1 MIIRCR
7 LPNPRDLI
15 HALSS
20 RTERALQSPTTEED
34 SSMEKTMRGASGART
49 LEAVAGALVLAIG
62 MGFGRFSFT
71 GMYPLM
77 VRDGVIDVASGS
89 VAASANYAGYLLGA
103 ILMSRFKN
111 AHAARLCQLSMIG
124 TIACLAV
131 LSLHLG
137 PSLVAAVR
145 FVAGAFSAM
154 ALVAAS
160 IWLLHVVGHHHGAPL
175 LFSGV
180 GLGIV
185 VSAEIIAIGNT
196 AGFNSVALWAL
207 LAAAAL
213 MLSAAAWSRVGMPRD
228 DTAFDDDDASADDAR
243 EYPRSGPNAY
253 VLVALYGLAG
263 FGYIV
268 TATYLPL
275 LVKDAVPGVN
285 PVHIWAAFGLG
296 AVPSCFLWHWLN
308 QRLGSRR
315 AMASNLLVQAAGV
328 VLPALDASA
337 LTFLASALLV
347 GGTFVGTVTIAMPV
361 ARQIAS
367 TVKFNI
373 MATMTAAYGVGQILG
388 PLASSALFERT
399 HSFNPP
405 LMAASAAL
413 VFAAALACK

>member
-1 MIIRCR
+1 ME
-7 LPNPRDLI
+7 N
-15 HALSS
+15 
-20 RTERALQSPTTEED
+20 TMGRAP
-34 SSMEKTMRGASGART
+34 GART

-77 VRDGVIDVASGS
+77 VHDGVIDVTAGS

-103 ILMSRFKN
+103 ILMSRFRH

-131 LSLHLG
+131 LSLHLS
-137 PSLVAAVR
+137 PSLIAVVR
-145 FVAGAFSAM
+145 FVAGAVSAV

-160 IWLLHVVGHHHGAPL
+160 IWLLHVVAHHHGAPL
-175 LFSGV
+175 LFAGV

-185 VSAEIIAIGNT
+185 ISAEIIAIG
-196 AGFNSVALWAL
+196 AAQHFNSAALWAL

-213 MLSAAAWSRVGMPRD
+213 LLSAMAWPRLGTRRDED
-228 DTAFDDDDASADDAR
+228 DEEPDNDRDASASTSAKCGAR
-243 EYPRSGPNAY
+243 HRSGPNAY

-275 LVKDAVPGVN
+275 LVKDAVPGIN

-308 QRLGSRR
+308 HRFGSRR
-315 AMASNLLVQAAGV
+315 SMALNLLVQAAGV
-328 VLPALDASA
+328 MLPVFAESAS
-337 LTFLASALLV
+337 TFLASALLV

-367 TVKFNI
+367 TVRFNI

-388 PLASSALFERT
+388 PLVSTALFART
-399 HSFNPP
+399 HSFEEP
-405 LMAASAAL
+405 LIAAGAAL
-413 VFAAALACK
+413 IMAAALACK

>member
-1 MIIRCR
+1 ME
-7 LPNPRDLI
+7 N
-15 HALSS
+15 
-20 RTERALQSPTTEED
+20 TMGRAPGT
-34 SSMEKTMRGASGART
+34 RT

-77 VRDGVIDVASGS
+77 VHEGVIDVTAGS

-103 ILMSRFKN
+103 ILMSRFRHG
-111 AHAARLCQLSMIG
+111 HAARLCQLSMIG

-131 LSLHLG
+131 LSLHLS
-137 PSLVAAVR
+137 PSLIAVVR
-145 FVAGAFSAM
+145 FVAGAVSAV

-180 GLGIV
+180 GLGII
-185 VSAEIIAIGNT
+185 VSAEIIAIG
-196 AGFNSVALWAL
+196 AAEHFNSAALWAL

-213 MLSAAAWSRVGMPRD
+213 LLSAMAWPRLS
-228 DTAFDDDDASADDAR
+228 TRRDDDDTEADNEHDNEASANAGAKNTAR
-243 EYPRSGPNAY
+243 HRSGPNAY
-253 VLVALYGLAG
+253 TLVALYGLAG

-275 LVKDAVPGVN
+275 LVKDAVPGIN

-308 QRLGSRR
+308 HRFGSRR
-315 AMASNLLVQAAGV
+315 SMALNLLVQAAGV
-328 VLPALDASA
+328 MLPVLAASA
-337 LTFLASALLV
+337 STFLASALLV

-367 TVKFNI
+367 TVRFNI
-373 MATMTAAYGVGQILG
+373 MATMTAAYGVVQILG
-388 PLASSALFERT
+388 PLVSTALFART
-399 HSFNPP
+399 HSFEQP
-405 LMAASAAL
+405 LIAAGAAL
-413 VFAAALACK
+413 IAAAVLACK

>member
-1 MIIRCR
+1 ME
-7 LPNPRDLI
+7 N
-15 HALSS
+15 
-20 RTERALQSPTTEED
+20 TMGRA
-34 SSMEKTMRGASGART
+34 RGART

-77 VRDGVIDVASGS
+77 VRDGVIDVTAGS

-103 ILMSRFKN
+103 ILMSRFKHG
-111 AHAARLCQLSMIG
+111 HAARLCQLSMIG

-131 LSLHLG
+131 LSLPLS
-137 PSLVAAVR
+137 PSLIAAVR
-145 FVAGAFSAM
+145 FIAGVVSAVS
-154 ALVAAS
+154 LVAAS
-160 IWLLHVVGHHHGAPL
+160 IWLLHVVGHHHGAPV
-175 LFSGV
+175 LFAGV

-185 VSAEIIAIGNT
+185 VSAEIIAIG
-196 AGFNSVALWAL
+196 AAEHINSAALWAL
-207 LAAAAL
+207 LAAATL
-213 MLSAAAWSRVGMPRD
+213 LLSAMAWPRLGARRD
-228 DTAFDDDDASADDAR
+228 EDQDEDKGENADAEDAESGNDREAKAIADAGARNGAHHRSA
-243 EYPRSGPNAY
+243 PNAY

-275 LVKDAVPGVN
+275 LVKNAVPGIN

-308 QRLGSRR
+308 HRFGSRR
-315 AMASNLLVQAAGV
+315 SMALNLLVQAAGV
-328 VLPALDASA
+328 MLPVFAESA
-337 LTFLASALLV
+337 TTFLASALLV

-367 TVKFNI
+367 TVRFNI

-388 PLASSALFERT
+388 PLVSTALFART
-399 HSFNPP
+399 HSFEQP
-405 LMAASAAL
+405 LMAAGAAL
-413 VFAAALACK
+413 IAAAALACK

>member
-1 MIIRCR
+1 ME
-7 LPNPRDLI
+7 N
-15 HALSS
+15 
-20 RTERALQSPTTEED
+20 TMGRAP
-34 SSMEKTMRGASGART
+34 GART

-77 VRDGVIDVASGS
+77 VRDGVIDVTAGS

-103 ILMSRFKN
+103 ILMSRFRN
-111 AHAARLCQLSMIG
+111 GHAARLCQLSMIG

-131 LSLHLG
+131 LSLHLS
-137 PSLVAAVR
+137 PSLIAVVR
-145 FVAGAFSAM
+145 FVAGAVSAV

-175 LFSGV
+175 LFAGV

-185 VSAEIIAIGNT
+185 VSAEIIAIG
-196 AGFNSVALWAL
+196 AAEHFNSAALWAL

-213 MLSAAAWSRVGMPRD
+213 LLSAMAWPRLGVRD
-228 DTAFDDDDASADDAR
+228 VDDDAEPDDDHEASPSAGTEAR
-243 EYPRSGPNAY
+243 GKHAIRHRSGPNAY

-275 LVKDAVPGVN
+275 LVKDAVPGIN

-308 QRLGSRR
+308 HRFGSRR
-315 AMASNLLVQAAGV
+315 SMALNLLVQAAGV
-328 VLPALDASA
+328 MLPVLAESAS
-337 LTFLASALLV
+337 TFLASALLV

-367 TVKFNI
+367 TVRFNI

-388 PLASSALFERT
+388 PLVSTALFART
-399 HSFNPP
+399 HSFDQP
-405 LMAASAAL
+405 LIAAGVAL
-413 VFAAALACK
+413 IAAAALACK

>member
-1 MIIRCR
+1 ME
-7 LPNPRDLI
+7 N
-15 HALSS
+15 
-20 RTERALQSPTTEED
+20 TMGRAPGT
-34 SSMEKTMRGASGART
+34 RT

-77 VRDGVIDVASGS
+77 VRDGVIDVTAGS

-103 ILMSRFKN
+103 ILMSRFRHG
-111 AHAARLCQLSMIG
+111 HAARLCQLSMIG
-124 TIACLAV
+124 TIACLAL
-131 LSLHLG
+131 LSLHLS
-137 PSLVAAVR
+137 PSLIAVVR
-145 FVAGAFSAM
+145 FVAGAVSAV

-175 LFSGV
+175 LFAGV

-185 VSAEIIAIGNT
+185 VSAEIIAIG
-196 AGFNSVALWAL
+196 AAEHFNSAALWAL

-213 MLSAAAWSRVGMPRD
+213 LLSAMAWPRLGARD
-228 DTAFDDDDASADDAR
+228 VDDDAEPDNDHDSQHDNEHEASANTEAR
-243 EYPRSGPNAY
+243 GKNAARHRSGPNAY

-275 LVKDAVPGVN
+275 LVKDAVPGIN

-308 QRLGSRR
+308 HRFGSRR
-315 AMASNLLVQAAGV
+315 SMALNLLVQAVGV
-328 VLPALDASA
+328 MLPVLAESAS
-337 LTFLASALLV
+337 TFLASTLLV

-367 TVKFNI
+367 TVRFNI

-388 PLASSALFERT
+388 PLVSTALFART
-399 HSFNPP
+399 HSFEQP
-405 LMAASAAL
+405 LIAAGVAL
-413 VFAAALACK
+413 IAAAALACK

>member
-1 MIIRCR
+1 ME
-7 LPNPRDLI
+7 N
-15 HALSS
+15 
-20 RTERALQSPTTEED
+20 TMGRAP
-34 SSMEKTMRGASGART
+34 GART

-77 VRDGVIDVASGS
+77 VRDGVIDVTAGS

-103 ILMSRFKN
+103 ILMSRFRN
-111 AHAARLCQLSMIG
+111 GHAARLCQLSMIG

-131 LSLHLG
+131 LSLHLS
-137 PSLVAAVR
+137 PPLIAVVR
-145 FVAGAFSAM
+145 FVAGAVSAV

-185 VSAEIIAIGNT
+185 VSAEIIAIG
-196 AGFNSVALWAL
+196 AAEQFNSAALWAL

-213 MLSAAAWSRVGMPRD
+213 MLSAMAWPRLSTRRDED
-228 DTAFDDDDASADDAR
+228 DVEPDNDHDSNGSASADPSAKNGAR
-243 EYPRSGPNAY
+243 HRSGPNAY
-253 VLVALYGLAG
+253 ILVALYGLAG

-275 LVKDAVPGVN
+275 LVKDAVPGIN

-308 QRLGSRR
+308 HRFGSRR
-315 AMASNLLVQAAGV
+315 SMALNLLVQAAGV
-328 VLPALDASA
+328 MLPVLAESAS
-337 LTFLASALLV
+337 TFLASALLV

-361 ARQIAS
+361 ARRIAS
-367 TVKFNI
+367 TVRFNI

-388 PLASSALFERT
+388 PLVSTALFART
-399 HSFNPP
+399 HSFEEP
-405 LMAASAAL
+405 LLAAGAAL
-413 VFAAALACK
+413 IAAAVLACK

>member
-1 MIIRCR
+1 MENT
-7 LPNPRDLI
+7 LG
-15 HALSS
+15 
-20 RTERALQSPTTEED
+20 RAP
-34 SSMEKTMRGASGART
+34 GART

-77 VRDGVIDVASGS
+77 VRDGVIDVTAGS

-103 ILMSRFKN
+103 ILMGRFRHG
-111 AHAARLCQLSMIG
+111 HAARLCQLSMIG

-131 LSLHLG
+131 LSLPLS
-137 PSLVAAVR
+137 PSSIAVVR
-145 FVAGAFSAM
+145 FVAGAVSAV

-185 VSAEIIAIGNT
+185 VSAEIIAIG
-196 AGFNSVALWAL
+196 AAEHFNSAALWAL

-213 MLSAAAWSRVGMPRD
+213 LLSAMAWPRLSARRD
-228 DTAFDDDDASADDAR
+228 EDDAEPDNDHEAGANAGATASANPSAKGGAR
-243 EYPRSGPNAY
+243 HRAGPNAY

-275 LVKDAVPGVN
+275 LVKDAVPGID
-285 PVHIWAAFGLG
+285 PVHIWAAFGIG

-308 QRLGSRR
+308 HRFGSRR
-315 AMASNLLVQAAGV
+315 SMALNLLVQAAGV
-328 VLPALDASA
+328 MLPVFAESASM
-337 LTFLASALLV
+337 FLASALLV
-347 GGTFVGTVTIAMPV
+347 GGTFVGTVTIAMPA

-367 TVKFNI
+367 TVRFNI

-388 PLASSALFERT
+388 PLVSTALFART
-399 HSFNPP
+399 HSFEQP
-405 LMAASAAL
+405 LVAAGAAL
-413 VFAAALACK
+413 IAAAVLACK

>member
-1 MIIRCR
+1 
-7 LPNPRDLI
+7 
-15 HALSS
+15 
-20 RTERALQSPTTEED
+20 
-34 SSMEKTMRGASGART
+34 MEKTIGSTRGART

-77 VRDGVIDVASGS
+77 VRDGVIDVTAGS

-103 ILMSRFKN
+103 ILMSRFKHH
-111 AHAARLCQLSMIG
+111 HAARLCQLSMIG

-131 LSLHLG
+131 LSLHL
-137 PSLVAAVR
+137 PESLLATVR
-145 FVAGAFSAM
+145 FVAGVVSAM
-154 ALVAAS
+154 AMVGAS
-160 IWLLHVVGHHHGAPL
+160 IWLLHVVGQHHGAPL
-175 LFSGV
+175 LFAGV
-180 GLGIV
+180 GVGIV
-185 VSAEIIAIGNT
+185 VSAEIIAIGAAT
-196 AGFNSVALWAL
+196 GLNSAALWAL

-213 MLSAAAWSRVGMPRD
+213 LLSALAWPRLGMSHA
-228 DTAFDDDDASADDAR
+228 DTASQDDDDAHADRRNPHRSA
-243 EYPRSGPNAY
+243 PNAY

-275 LVKDAVPGVN
+275 LVKDTVPGIN
-285 PVHIWAAFGLG
+285 PVHIWAAFGIG

-315 AMASNLLVQAAGV
+315 AIALNLLVQAVGV
-328 VLPALDASA
+328 VLPALVVSASS
-337 LTFLASALLV
+337 FLASAVLV

-367 TVKFNI
+367 TVRFNV

-388 PLASSALFERT
+388 PLVSSALFART
-399 HSFNPP
+399 HSFDAP
-405 LMAASAAL
+405 LVAAGASL
-413 VFAAALACK
+413 VLAAALACK

>member
-1 MIIRCR
+1 
-7 LPNPRDLI
+7 
-15 HALSS
+15 
-20 RTERALQSPTTEED
+20 
-34 SSMEKTMRGASGART
+34 MEKTMGRAPSART

-77 VRDGVIDVASGS
+77 VRDGVIDVAAGS

-103 ILMSRFKN
+103 ILMSRFKHD
-111 AHAARLCQLSMIG
+111 HAARLCQLSMIG

-131 LSLHLG
+131 LSLHLA
-137 PSLVAAVR
+137 PPLLAAVR
-145 FVAGAFSAM
+145 FVAGAVSAV

-175 LFSGV
+175 LFAGV

-185 VSAEIIAIGNT
+185 VSAEIIALGAA
-196 AGFNSVALWAL
+196 AGFNSGALWAL

-213 MLSAAAWSRVGMPRD
+213 LLSAMAWPRVGMRRD
-228 DTAFDDDDASADDAR
+228 DTALDDDDASVDDDSAR
-243 EYPRSGPNAY
+243 RSGPNAY

-275 LVKDAVPGVN
+275 LVKDAVPGIN

-308 QRLGSRR
+308 HKLGSRR
-315 AMASNLLVQAAGV
+315 AMALNLLVQAGGV

-337 LTFLASALLV
+337 FTFLASALLV
-347 GGTFVGTVTIAMPV
+347 GGTFVGTVTIAMPA

-388 PLASSALFERT
+388 PLVSSALFERT
-399 HSFNPP
+399 HSFDPP
-405 LMAASAAL
+405 LIAAGAAL
-413 VFAAALACK
+413 ILAALLACK

>member
-1 MIIRCR
+1 ME
-7 LPNPRDLI
+7 N
-15 HALSS
+15 
-20 RTERALQSPTTEED
+20 TMGRAPGT
-34 SSMEKTMRGASGART
+34 RT

-77 VRDGVIDVASGS
+77 VHDGVIDVTAGS

-103 ILMSRFKN
+103 ILMSRFRHG
-111 AHAARLCQLSMIG
+111 HAARLCQLSMIG
-124 TIACLAV
+124 TIACLAL
-131 LSLHLG
+131 LSLHLS
-137 PSLVAAVR
+137 PSLIAVVR
-145 FVAGAFSAM
+145 FVAGAVSAV

-175 LFSGV
+175 LFAGV

-185 VSAEIIAIGNT
+185 VSAEIIAIGAAEHFT
-196 AGFNSVALWAL
+196 SAALWAL

-213 MLSAAAWSRVGMPRD
+213 LLSAMAWPRLGTRD
-228 DTAFDDDDASADDAR
+228 VDDDAEPDNDHDNQHEASASASTEAR
-243 EYPRSGPNAY
+243 GKNAARHRSGPNAY
-253 VLVALYGLAG
+253 ILVALYGLAG

-275 LVKDAVPGVN
+275 LVKDAVPGIN

-308 QRLGSRR
+308 HRFGSRR
-315 AMASNLLVQAAGV
+315 SMALNLLVQAAGV
-328 VLPALDASA
+328 MLPVLAESAS
-337 LTFLASALLV
+337 TFLASALLV

-367 TVKFNI
+367 TVRFNI

-388 PLASSALFERT
+388 PLVSTALFART
-399 HSFNPP
+399 HSFEQP
-405 LMAASAAL
+405 LIAAGGAL
-413 VFAAALACK
+413 IAAAALACK